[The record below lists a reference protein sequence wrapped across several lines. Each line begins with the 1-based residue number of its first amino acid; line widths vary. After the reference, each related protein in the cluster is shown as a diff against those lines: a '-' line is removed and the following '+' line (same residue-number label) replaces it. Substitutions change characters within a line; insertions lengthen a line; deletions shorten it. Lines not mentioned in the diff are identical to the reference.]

1 MRASVMPDGIFFGTN
16 PAEHVMV
23 ALNRSSVAFPFL
35 RCHVFVIIA
44 FVEPQSSLAILH
56 DCMITV
62 IPRICY
68 LCGGM
73 TTVIPRNC
81 YLCGG
86 MITVGPMI

>member
-1 MRASVMPDGIFFGTN
+1 MCASAISDGIFCGTN
-16 PAEHVMV
+16 PAERVMP
-23 ALNRSSVAFPFL
+23 ALNRSSMAFPFL

-56 DCMITV
+56 DYMITV

-73 TTVIPRNC
+73 
-81 YLCGG
+81 
-86 MITVGPMI
+86 ITVRPII

>member
-1 MRASVMPDGIFFGTN
+1 MRASAMSDGIFCVTD
-16 PAEHVMV
+16 PAERVMP
-23 ALNRSSVAFPFL
+23 ALNRSSLPFSFL

>member
-44 FVEPQSSLAILH
+44 FVEPQSMPAIMY
-56 DCMITV
+56 DGMITV
-62 IPRICY
+62 IP
-68 LCGGM
+68 G
-73 TTVIPRNC
+73 TC

-86 MITVGPMI
+86 MITVRSMI

>member
-23 ALNRSSVAFPFL
+23 ALNRSSLPFPFL

-44 FVEPQSSLAILH
+44 FVEPQSRPAIMH
-56 DCMITV
+56 DRV
-62 IPRICY
+62 I
-68 LCGGM
+68 
-73 TTVIPRNC
+73 TVIPRNC

-86 MITVGPMI
+86 MITVRPII